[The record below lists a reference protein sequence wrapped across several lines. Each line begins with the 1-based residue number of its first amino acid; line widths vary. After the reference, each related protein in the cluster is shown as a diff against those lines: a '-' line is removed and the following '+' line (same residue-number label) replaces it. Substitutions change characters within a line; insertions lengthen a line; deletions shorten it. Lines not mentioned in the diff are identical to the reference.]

1 MSSSRRVPADRL
13 KLFPPMFN
21 SWETTSSIFQIGIFT
36 SVNITNHLSTNNTP
50 DVIVEA
56 SSGGSPQTVPANVQL
71 LGNNQLNISDRNLHL
86 REYHESPFHEQP
98 SGCHRRGEFRRI
110 PSNCSRQCS
119 TLGKQPAQYFR
130 SESSPP

>member
-56 SSGGSPQTVPANVQL
+56 SSGGSPQTVPANVPL
-71 LGNNQLNISDRNLHL
+71 LGKKQLNISVIPYTPDATGNFPIVMGNIRWNANSAAGGPTPLLTATITATGHRLRNW
-86 REYHESPFHEQP
+86 R
-98 SGCHRRGEFRRI
+98 
-110 PSNCSRQCS
+110 
-119 TLGKQPAQYFR
+119 
-130 SESSPP
+130 